1 MFATAIT
8 NTYLISLKRSLMVI
22 GLLSLVQVFGDA
34 VLMKSNA
41 SKVELNAIFS
51 NVNDITELTMQ
62 VITLLEDTI
71 EMKEEDN
78 EPAVGSCFEGNIHGD
93 EL

>member
-1 MFATAIT
+1 
-8 NTYLISLKRSLMVI
+8 
-22 GLLSLVQVFGDA
+22 
-34 VLMKSNA
+34 MKSNA

-78 EPAVGSCFEGNIHGD
+78 EPAVGSCFEGNTHDFHII
-93 EL
+93 LL

>member
-1 MFATAIT
+1 
-8 NTYLISLKRSLMVI
+8 
-22 GLLSLVQVFGDA
+22 
-34 VLMKSNA
+34 MKSNA
-41 SKVELNAIFS
+41 TKVELTAIFS

-78 EPAVGSCFEGNIHGD
+78 EPAVGSCFEGKSIESTFQHFFR
-93 EL
+93 